1 MPIRAEHLAF
11 AYAPDRPVLRDVSF
25 ALAPGTM
32 TAILGPNGAGKST
45 LLRLALN
52 LLTPSSGQI
61 FLDDRPLRD
70 FSRHDLA
77 SRIAYVPQRP
87 EIAFAYSVAAVVAM
101 GRYLQ
106 DRGVTPARVRSALD
120 RMDIA
125 DRADDPFATL
135 SAGQQ
140 QRVAIA
146 RALAQLDAAHSSPRL
161 LLADEP
167 VSAMDPR
174 HALHA
179 MRVLRELRQDHIAVA
194 VVLHDLTLAAR
205 FCDSAILL
213 SDEGR
218 VVRAGP
224 ISHVLASDT
233 LLAAFHLDFVAV
245 PDPASSSTSNLWLP
259 RPDRI

>member
-1 MPIRAEHLAF
+1 MTLRADHLAF
-11 AYAPDRPVLRDVSF
+11 AYVPDRPVLRDVSF

-61 FLDDRPLRD
+61 YLDERPLRD
-70 FSRHDLA
+70 FSRHALA
-77 SRIAYVPQRP
+77 SRVAYVPQRP
-87 EIAFAYSVAAVVAM
+87 EVAFDFSVAAVVAM

-106 DRGVTPARVRSALD
+106 DRGATPARVRSALD
-120 RMDIA
+120 RMEIA
-125 DRADDPFATL
+125 DRAHDPFATL

-146 RALAQLDAAHSSPRL
+146 RALAQLDAPASSARL

-179 MRVLRELRQDHIAVA
+179 MRILRGLRADNIAVA
-194 VVLHDLTLAAR
+194 IVLHDLTLAAR

-213 SDEGR
+213 SDDGR

-224 ISHVLASDT
+224 IAQVLAPDT
-233 LLAAFHLDFVAV
+233 LHTAFRLDFVAL
-245 PDPASSSTSNLWLP
+245 PDPASASTLWLP